1 MALTYIR
8 EYQERS
14 SGRSIERAA
23 DPGAEAR
30 LGRQGAPVRVH
41 RAAEAAGRRR
51 RRLGAVPPLVPLEQR
66 RLAVEAAV
74 VQRQVLT
81 QEEAG
86 MASRLAALELLERKW
101 TTTLEGVLFSM
112 ERGELTFW
120 G

>member
-14 SGRSIERAA
+14 SGRSIERVA

-30 LGRQGAPVRVH
+30 LGRLGAPVRVH
-41 RAAEAAGRRR
+41 RAAEAAGRR

-86 MASRLAALELLERKW
+86 LASRLAALELLERKW

-112 ERGELTFW
+112 E
-120 G
+120 

>member
-30 LGRQGAPVRVH
+30 LGRLGAPVRVL
-41 RAAEAAGRRR
+41 RVAEAAGRRR

-74 VQRQVLT
+74 VQRQVLQ
-81 QEEAG
+81 QEEAD

-112 ERGELTFW
+112 E
-120 G
+120 

>member
-23 DPGAEAR
+23 EPGAEAR
-30 LGRQGAPVRVH
+30 LGRLGAPVRVL
-41 RAAEAAGRRR
+41 RVAEAAGRRR

-74 VQRQVLT
+74 VQREVFQ
-81 QEEAG
+81 QEEADL
-86 MASRLAALELLERKW
+86 ASRLAAFELLGRKW
-101 TTTLEGVLFSM
+101 RATVQVVHEF
-112 ERGELTFW
+112 
-120 G
+120 

>member
-30 LGRQGAPVRVH
+30 LGRLGAPVRVL
-41 RAAEAAGRRR
+41 RAAED
-51 RRLGAVPPLVPLEQR
+51 AVPPLVPLEQR

-74 VQRQVLT
+74 VQRQVLQ

-86 MASRLAALELLERKW
+86 LASRLAALELLERKW
-101 TTTLEGVLFSM
+101 TTIQGRAKLI
-112 ERGELTFW
+112 ELS
-120 G
+120 

>member
-14 SGRSIERAA
+14 SGGSIERAA

-30 LGRQGAPVRVH
+30 LGRVGAPVRVL

-51 RRLGAVPPLVPLEQR
+51 LGLDAVPPLVPLEQR

-112 ERGELTFW
+112 E
-120 G
+120 